1 MRRKVAT
8 SFSRCWSFQT
18 RGQHDL
24 GARKVVPC
32 PSTTLTSFRRI
43 VIGMLPPAQHSSSTI
58 TFHPRYRPFSTS
70 DPPAPA
76 LSISDVIKNKIDSG
90 ELVHDHAQQRA
101 AERLA
106 RLQLTLDGYDN
117 TAASNAVDEEAAA
130 RTRARKAAAD
140 VEADESDDKKQGD
153 TATTDEHKTQ
163 NGEDSS
169 DQSDASSA
177 TKERIVVPR
186 GMFLHGAVGTGKSML
201 MDTFYEHA
209 PVNRKRRVHFHSFM
223 ADVHSRIHKLKQRDL
238 ALYGRSFAVDTSEE
252 RNPIRRVATELAA
265 EVSLLCFDEF
275 QVYDVAD
282 ALILSQLFG
291 EMWRR
296 GLVVVATSNRPPR
309 DLYEGGINRGY
320 FLPFIAMLRRHC
332 IVHEF
337 KSSTDYRR
345 LLSDGIDEYFFV
357 ADDGDFDGG
366 GAKVKCDEIFR
377 ELLGGTEATSIELDV
392 AFNRSISVKQAHPD
406 GIIGRFTFE
415 ELCNV
420 ELGASDYRS
429 IAQEFQFIIIEEI
442 PMLTLKEHDQ
452 ARRFITLIDE
462 LYEAECALICSA
474 VAAPDELFHGREGV
488 AVKKDT
494 PESIETKV
502 GEMFGIDV
510 AQSSGKT
517 VGELASVRE
526 LAFAFERAASRLTE
540 MCSSRQFAKNLS

>member
-1 MRRKVAT
+1 M
-8 SFSRCWSFQT
+8 
-18 RGQHDL
+18 
-24 GARKVVPC
+24 
-32 PSTTLTSFRRI
+32 
-43 VIGMLPPAQHSSSTI
+43 
-58 TFHPRYRPFSTS
+58 
-70 DPPAPA
+70 
-76 LSISDVIKNKIDSG
+76 LSISNVIKNKIDSG
-90 ELVHDHAQQRA
+90 ELVYDHPQQRA

-106 RLQLTLDGYDN
+106 RLQLALDGYDN
-117 TAASNAVDEEAAA
+117 TAASNAADEEAAA
-130 RTRARKAAAD
+130 QRRDRKAATYAN
-140 VEADESDDKKQGD
+140 VEKSDDCVPGD
-153 TATTDEHKTQ
+153 SATKDD
-163 NGEDSS
+163 NGSG
-169 DQSDASSA
+169 QSDASSA

-209 PVNRKRRVHFHSFM
+209 PVDRKRRVHFHSFM

-238 ALYGRSFAVDTSEE
+238 ALYGRSFAIDTSIE
-252 RNPIRRVATELAA
+252 RNPIRRVGTELAA

-296 GLVVVATSNRPPR
+296 GLVVVATSNRPPG

-320 FLPFIAMLRRHC
+320 FLPFIDMLRRHC

-357 ADDGDFDGG
+357 ANDGDFDGG

-377 ELLGGTEATSIELDV
+377 ELLEGAEATSLELDV

-406 GIIGRFTFE
+406 GIVGRFTFE

-429 IAQEFQFIIIEEI
+429 IAQAFEFIILEEI

-452 ARRFITLIDE
+452 ARRFITLVDE
-462 LYEAECALICSA
+462 LYEAECTLVCSA

-488 AVKKDT
+488 AVKKNT

-540 MCSSRQFAKNLS
+540 MCSSRQFAKVLPTVS